1 MIIILYVEM
10 MVVLLK
16 KINNEIGILYKL
28 KFGIL
33 FFFYFFD
40 K

>member
-1 MIIILYVEM
+1 M

-28 KFGIL
+28 KFGFL
-33 FFFYFFD
+33 YFFLFLY
-40 K
+40 KLNKKKHE